1 MFYFRVVTKKTVPA
15 IEGFFTMDPERPR
28 LLGSR
33 CKRCGNHAFPAEK
46 VFCKNPSCDGD
57 EFETV
62 ELSAR
67 GKLWSFSHNGYQ
79 PPPPYVSPTKEY
91 EPFAI
96 AAVELEAEKMVVLG
110 MVPKPYDHT
119 SLEVGME
126 MELVLDTLFE
136 TEEERVVVWKWRPVQ
151 TAV

>member
-1 MFYFRVVTKKTVPA
+1 VFYFGVVTKRTVPA
-15 IEGFFTMDPERPR
+15 IDGFFTMDFEQPR

-33 CKRCGNHAFPAEK
+33 CKRCGNYAFPPEQT
-46 VFCKNPSCDGD
+46 FCKNPSCDGD

-67 GKLWSFSHNGYQ
+67 GKLWSYSHNGYK
-79 PPPPYVSPTKEY
+79 PPAPYVCPTEEF
-91 EPFAI
+91 EPYAV
-96 AAVELEAEKMVVLG
+96 AAVELEEEKMVVMG
-110 MVPKPYDHT
+110 MVPRPFDHT
-119 SLEVGME
+119 HLTVGQE

-151 TAV
+151 AAS